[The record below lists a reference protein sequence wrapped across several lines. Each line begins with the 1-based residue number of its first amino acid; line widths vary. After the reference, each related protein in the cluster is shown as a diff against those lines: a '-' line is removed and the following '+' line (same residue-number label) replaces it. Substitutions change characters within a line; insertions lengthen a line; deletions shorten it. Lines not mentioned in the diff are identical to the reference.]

1 MSKNVDWSARGLL
14 FMWEFVCMCVTV
26 CPGYTL
32 KMNKQIWNIQPVW
45 KKEKKPKTSQIS
57 RQCVG
62 VNYAGK
68 QLVNGVSV
76 SEELTFPQRVFRVK
90 IIFLL
95 KVKQPCPIKNS
106 AYLNTLSIDRAVQRW
121 NTRLCAYQDSEDL
134 YRSPCERNQQR
145 YMHLQN
151 VAFVLIR

>member
-1 MSKNVDWSARGLL
+1 MKYSTSVEER
-14 FMWEFVCMCVTV
+14 
-26 CPGYTL
+26 
-32 KMNKQIWNIQPVW
+32 
-45 KKEKKPKTSQIS
+45 KKKTSQIS

-90 IIFLL
+90 ILFLL
-95 KVKQPCPIKNS
+95 KVKQPCPIKNN
-106 AYLNTLSIDRAVQRW
+106 AYLNTLSIDRTVQRW
-121 NTRLCAYQDSEDL
+121 NTQRCAYQEDL
-134 YRSPCERNQQR
+134 YLYRSLCERNQRR

>member
-1 MSKNVDWSARGLL
+1 MKYSTGV
-14 FMWEFVCMCVTV
+14 
-26 CPGYTL
+26 
-32 KMNKQIWNIQPVW
+32 
-45 KKEKKPKTSQIS
+45 EKKKTSQIS

-76 SEELTFPQRVFRVK
+76 SEELTFPQQVFRVK

-106 AYLNTLSIDRAVQRW
+106 AYLNTLSIDRVVQRW
-121 NTRLCAYQDSEDL
+121 NTRLCVYQDGEDL

>member
-1 MSKNVDWSARGLL
+1 M
-14 FMWEFVCMCVTV
+14 
-26 CPGYTL
+26 
-32 KMNKQIWNIQPVW
+32 W
-45 KKEKKPKTSQIS
+45 KKEKKKKSQIS

-76 SEELTFPQRVFRVK
+76 SEELTFSQRVFRVK

-95 KVKQPCPIKNS
+95 KVKQPCPIKNN
-106 AYLNTLSIDRAVQRW
+106 AYLNTLSIDGAVQRW
-121 NTRLCAYQDSEDL
+121 NTRLRTYQDDL
-134 YRSPCERNQQR
+134 YRSPRGRNQQR